1 MIERQYKELDPV
13 LLVVTVLLLGLG
25 LLMVFSASYVMAGE
39 QLGDQYYY
47 LRRQALWAFLG
58 LIGLFVF
65 FKIDYKRLRKLSP
78 AMVLVSFIL
87 LTMVYVPGLGLEI
100 NEARRWITLGSISIQ
115 PAEFTKIALVV
126 FSAAFLSSR
135 KVNLENFWSSSF
147 IPLIITGSSF
157 LFIVEQPDLGSAL
170 ILIMAVLL
178 LIFVAGTPMKYL
190 WGLALSAL
198 PILIFF
204 AIREPYRWERLTS
217 FINPWSDPMGSGY
230 HVIQSFYALGPGG
243 WFGVGL
249 GQSTQKF
256 YYLPEPH
263 NDFIFSVIGEELG
276 FLGATAVLFLFLVL
290 IWRGIIIALN
300 APDNFGSLLVVG
312 IVGLIAFQVVINVGV
327 VTGVLPVTGLNL
339 PLISAGGSSLFF
351 TLCGIGMVMS
361 VYKQTAIPD

>member
-1 MIERQYKELDPV
+1 
-13 LLVVTVLLLGLG
+13 
-25 LLMVFSASYVMAGE
+25 
-39 QLGDQYYY
+39 
-47 LRRQALWAFLG
+47 
-58 LIGLFVF
+58 
-65 FKIDYKRLRKLSP
+65 
-78 AMVLVSFIL
+78 
-87 LTMVYVPGLGLEI
+87 
-100 NEARRWITLGSISIQ
+100 
-115 PAEFTKIALVV
+115 
-126 FSAAFLSSR
+126 
-135 KVNLENFWSSSF
+135 
-147 IPLIITGSSF
+147 
-157 LFIVEQPDLGSAL
+157 
-170 ILIMAVLL
+170 
-178 LIFVAGTPMKYL
+178 
-190 WGLALSAL
+190 
-198 PILIFF
+198 
-204 AIREPYRWERLTS
+204 
-217 FINPWSDPMGSGY
+217 MGSGY